1 MHGDMRVAEERP
13 FPIVIVGHVDHGKS
27 TLIGRLLHDAN
38 GLPETKLEEARQSS
52 ARRGIAFEWSFLIDA
67 LQLERNQ
74 GITLETSRVWFESK
88 RRRYVII
95 DAPGH
100 KQLLRNMVTGASSA
114 EAAILVVDAVEGVS
128 EQTRRHGYLLRM
140 LGIASVVVAVNKM
153 DLVGYDP
160 KRFTAVVDDVRG
172 YFRDIG
178 VTPADI
184 VPISARTGDGIVRSS
199 TNMPWWSRPPLLDA
213 LDSLELGPSLAD
225 RPLRLAV
232 QDVYRL
238 GGRRVIVGRIAA
250 GRLREG
256 DPVRFH
262 PGGTLSRIAS
272 FEGWP
277 GVDRSI
283 TAAVARQSVAFA
295 LVDDTFVE
303 RGTIASAPDSPP
315 HEAHVLTIKAFWLDT
330 QPLFAGERL
339 ALRIAT
345 ARHDVV
351 VEKILHVIDIED
363 LDPVDATEVH
373 TGAIARLVVRS
384 RSKIVFDPID
394 RSRATGRGVLIRD
407 YRVVGGCVV
416 EQPAHSI
423 GDRNLTA
430 VSQAVAR
437 EERETANG
445 HYGGV
450 IWLTGLSGAGK
461 STLAMGLERRLFDRG
476 FHALV
481 LDADNVRLGVNRD
494 LAFAP
499 GDRRENIRRIAEMS
513 RMLAAAGL
521 VVVVACI
528 SPYRRDRA
536 MARSIVSER
545 FVEIFVKASLR
556 ACIARDRKGLYAK
569 AERGEISDLT
579 GVAAPYEV
587 PQSPDF
593 VVDTE
598 RSSIESALKSLV
610 DVVISQL
617 SRSDVRRHDLAE
629 HRGQLTQRA

>member
-1 MHGDMRVAEERP
+1 MHGDAQGTEERP
-13 FPIVIVGHVDHGKS
+13 FPIVIIGHVDHGKS
-27 TLIGRLLHDAN
+27 TLIGRLLHDTN
-38 GLPETKLEEARQSS
+38 GLPETKLAEARRSS
-52 ARRGIAFEWSFLIDA
+52 ARRGIKFEWSFLIDA

-74 GITLETSRVWFESK
+74 GITLDTSRIWFNSR
-88 RRRYVII
+88 RRRYVMI

-100 KQLLRNMVTGASSA
+100 KQFLRNMVTGAASA
-114 EAAILVVDAVEGVS
+114 EAAVLVVDAVEGVS
-128 EQTRRHGYLLRM
+128 EQTRRHGYLLGM

-153 DLVGYDP
+153 DLARYDP
-160 KRFTAVVDDVRG
+160 NRFAAVADDVRG
-172 YFRDIG
+172 YLRDIG
-178 VTPADI
+178 VTPTKI
-184 VPISARTGDGIVRSS
+184 VPISARAGEGIVRSS
-199 TNMPWWSRPPLLDA
+199 TKMPWWSGPPLLDA
-213 LDSLELGPSLAD
+213 LDTLEPGPSLAD

-238 GGRRVIVGRIAA
+238 GERRVIVGRIAV

-256 DPVRFH
+256 DPVRLH
-262 PGGTLSRIAS
+262 PGGSLSRIAS

-277 GVDRSI
+277 GADRSI
-283 TAAVARQSVAFA
+283 AAAVARQSVAFT
-295 LVDDTFVE
+295 LIDDTFVE
-303 RGTIASAPDSPP
+303 RGMVASAPDSPP

-330 QPLFAGERL
+330 QPLVAGERL

-351 VEKILHVIDIED
+351 VEKILHVIDVED

-373 TGAIARLVVRS
+373 TGAIARFVVRS

-394 RSRATGRGVLIRD
+394 RSPATGRGVLIRD

-416 EQPAHSI
+416 EQPAYSI

-430 VSQAVAR
+430 VTQAVAR

-445 HYGGV
+445 HFGGV

-476 FHALV
+476 FQALV
-481 LDADNVRLGVNRD
+481 LDGDNVRLGINRD
-494 LAFAP
+494 LAFTP

-513 RMLAAAGL
+513 RLMAAAGL

-536 MARSIVSER
+536 MARSIVGER
-545 FVEIFVKASLR
+545 FVEVFVKASLR
-556 ACIARDRKGLYAK
+556 ACIARDSKGLYAK
-569 AERGEISDLT
+569 AARGEISNLT
-579 GVAAPYEV
+579 GVATPYET
-587 PQSPDF
+587 PHCPDF

-598 RSSIESALKSLV
+598 HSSVESALRSLV
-610 DVVISQL
+610 DVIISHL
-617 SRSDVRRHDLAE
+617 SHADVGRHELIE
-629 HRGQLTQRA
+629 HRSQPTRRA